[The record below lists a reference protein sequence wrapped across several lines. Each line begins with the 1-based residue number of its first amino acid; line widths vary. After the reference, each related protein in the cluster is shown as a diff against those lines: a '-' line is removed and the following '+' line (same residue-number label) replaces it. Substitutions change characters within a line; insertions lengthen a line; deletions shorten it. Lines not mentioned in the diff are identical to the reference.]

1 VVRNR
6 KTIAIIAI
14 VVVFA
19 GIIGYRIYANYAAN
33 KERAAKVTEG
43 RAVTVEVGHVT
54 RQDVQPV
61 LSFSANLEPLW
72 SADISSK
79 VDGRIE
85 NLYVDEGDFVE
96 AGTVIAV
103 LDTSELAAQVAQAE
117 GTRYSAL
124 ATLEQA
130 ELDLKRSSILAA
142 QGAVS
147 QQTLDTARIKR
158 DLAVGQLNTADGS
171 LTQLRARL
179 NSARVEVP
187 RSGIVTK
194 RYLQSGYYT
203 KTGTAIVT
211 VSDVTSLLV
220 KATVGEAQLTQIAVG
235 SSAKVN
241 VNALGGQQFSG
252 VVTRISPVA
261 TLPARSF
268 TAEIT
273 VANPDGRLKSGMFAK
288 ADVPGQVHK
297 NALVV
302 PEGALVLREDQQTVF
317 VVTADNKVQQK
328 VLKLGYIGGGWA
340 EVLEGVQ
347 EGESIVVAGHN
358 KLKDGASI
366 TASTGAGEN

>member
-1 VVRNR
+1 MVRNR